1 MKELNVKD
9 LEQVTG
15 GDGAFTE
22 IGRAIDNIVGAVWW
36 MVLEPFGIAC
46 GTKHQEY

>member
-22 IGRAIDNIVGAVWW
+22 IGRAIDNIVGAVGDGARAFWDSLW
-36 MVLEPFGIAC
+36 
-46 GTKHQEY
+46 H